1 MKEISTSNICN
12 DDCNESRYFQP
23 MTTIATRIA
32 NARKELNLNQSE
44 LARLLSVTP
53 QAVQSWESGKARP
66 KGARLESLAKALGK
80 SVQWLMLGGD
90 DTGFNL
96 AMSESI
102 TNAALEIR
110 QRIRATSEN
119 EEVFKKRTANVA
131 NYLILE
137 DQLEKL
143 DRQVSESFKEEM
155 SKAAWF
161 DQIKNSQ
168 MVSNLFWITKAA
180 AEETLTKEE
189 MMLLNT
195 LADRIRSREIG
206 TEKP

>member
-1 MKEISTSNICN
+1 
-12 DDCNESRYFQP
+12 
-23 MTTIATRIA
+23 
-32 NARKELNLNQSE
+32 
-44 LARLLSVTP
+44 
-53 QAVQSWESGKARP
+53 
-66 KGARLESLAKALGK
+66 
-80 SVQWLMLGGD
+80 MLGGD